1 MTTLARY
8 RDDASPPALR
18 AAIRDLAV
26 RGVLPAVALLATGL
40 LVGWLVVP
48 PLSALTGEDQLNVSF
63 QSGRTATLDYVAR
76 LASTIGGVSGNAVIC
91 VLATLLLWAMSR
103 QWWLAT
109 LPVIALNLH
118 IFVHIVTSTLVA
130 RPRPNVEHLDIGQ
143 PTASFPS
150 GHMGA
155 TTAQLLVVVLFLWF
169 RVENLAVRIVI
180 ITITGVY
187 LFVLA
192 WSRIYLGMHHPTD
205 VIWGAINGITC
216 GLIAWL
222 YLRRTST
229 QHPLKAE

>member
-8 RDDASPPALR
+8 RDDGSPPALR
-18 AAIRDLAV
+18 AAARDLLV
-26 RGVLPAVALLATGL
+26 RGVLPAVALLAVGL
-40 LVGWLVVP
+40 LVGRFLIE
-48 PLSALTGEDQLNVSF
+48 PLSALTGEDQLNVLL
-63 QSGRTATLDYVAR
+63 QSGRTAWLDEVAR
-76 LASTIGGVSGNAVIC
+76 LASAIGGVTGNAVIC

-118 IFVHIVTSTLVA
+118 IFVHIVTSTLIA
-130 RPRPNVEHLDIGQ
+130 RPRPAVEHLDIGQ

-155 TTAQLLVVVLFLWF
+155 TLAQLLVVVLFLWY
-169 RVENLAVRIVI
+169 RIQSLAARIVVVL
-180 ITITGVY
+180 ITGCY
-187 LFVLA
+187 LVVLA

-205 VIWGAINGITC
+205 VVWGAVNGVAC

-222 YLRRTST
+222 YLRRSPSPHALT
-229 QHPLKAE
+229 AE

>member
-18 AAIRDLAV
+18 EAFRDLAV
-26 RGVLPAVALLATGL
+26 RGVLPAIGLLAIGL
-40 LVGWLVVP
+40 LVGRFVVAS
-48 PLSALTGEDQLNVSF
+48 LSALTAEDQLNVWF
-63 QSGRTATLDYVAR
+63 QSGRTDSLDSVAR
-76 LASTIGGVSGNAVIC
+76 LASTIGGVTGNAVIC

-118 IFVHIVTSTLVA
+118 IFVHIVTSTLIA
-130 RPRPNVEHLDIGQ
+130 RPRPDVEQLDIGQ

-155 TTAQLLVVVLFLWF
+155 TTAQLLVVVLFLWC
-169 RVENLAVRIVI
+169 RVENLAVRVVI
-180 ITITGVY
+180 ITVTCGY
-187 LFVLA
+187 LLVLA

-205 VIWGAINGITC
+205 VIWGAINGVTC

-222 YLRRTST
+222 YLRR
-229 QHPLKAE
+229 HPTEHGKQAE